1 MTELTEQEAK
11 QVASAMRPRRRPLLI
26 ALAANLVLSGALL
39 GVPYVRG
46 RMLARET
53 REHYVAFVQCMIGG
67 EPAAKPGLS
76 LPRGEREHYAAK
88 VLFANADW
96 PMACRPTLHRLRPPD
111 ATFLWPSLKTAG
123 VDLRVAVDL
132 VDKELVTLAKRRA
145 EATGRVPQRPL
156 DALRRLQ
163 AASVLFARAGG
174 AKDDIDNDS
183 IVLSDK
189 VTGLAAPAR
198 LPLMIGETH
207 GLLGWSDSGVLELLT
222 FDSHSLAYLRVD
234 GGKIDRERVR
244 RNSFLRGV
252 SRAGGTAYLVWAM
265 PEARCAE
272 REDRCSARPTG
283 LARYDKGGSDLD
295 EPTWKLP
302 GHPAERLDRS
312 LFISETGRVDFLRR
326 SSARGGIEW
335 IRTHL
340 PLLAAGAATADQKP
354 VKLEVEAEATIV
366 ELPDEPAAK
375 TGKLASSS
383 VAAPSPAAPANEAA
397 TTAAANATNHA
408 ASPGGASAADKQPTV
423 AMVPSSATLV
433 HGEPMSVLRAT
444 QTAAGV
450 EASLTLTSQ
459 PARTLSFETVPG
471 EQPWSV
477 ACTAGSDRF
486 VAYGSSSELRV
497 QHYAEGPSAQ
507 QLTAQQ
513 IALGAPLDPDD
524 SAGDRLRFLCEDGRA
539 QLLFVAKDLSLQE
552 LSCDRTKCSEAR
564 VLTKNVAEFDAVRR
578 RGLTMI
584 AYQQGPTA
592 PTIKLLRL
600 DEQGKPVAPPSIVG
614 TCWDPLGGMCGRP
627 TLVSDA
633 QRTALLTRDGPDL
646 LALET
651 TNDGRTFATLSGVA
665 VRTHESNTL
674 TPLQQHRKR
683 KGMED

>member
-11 QVASAMRPRRRPLLI
+11 QVASAMRPQRRPLLI
-26 ALAANLVLSGALL
+26 ALAANLVMSGALL

-46 RMLARET
+46 RILAREM

-67 EPAAKPGLS
+67 EPAANPGLS
-76 LPRGEREHYAAK
+76 LPRGEREHFAAK

-96 PMACRPTLHRLRPPD
+96 PMACRPALQRLRPPD
-111 ATFLWPSLKTAG
+111 ATFLWPSLKSAG
-123 VDLRVAVDL
+123 LDLRAAVDL
-132 VDKELVTLAKRRA
+132 VDKQLATLAKRRA
-145 EATGRVPQRPL
+145 EGTGRVPQKPL

-234 GGKIDRERVR
+234 GGRVDRQRVR

-252 SRAGGTAYLVWAM
+252 SRAGSTAYLAWAM
-265 PEARCAE
+265 PEAKCNE
-272 REDRCSARPTG
+272 REDHCAARPTG
-283 LARYDKGGSDLD
+283 LARYDKGGSELE

-312 LFISETGRVDFLRR
+312 LSISETGRVDFLRR

-340 PLLAAGAATADQKP
+340 PLLAAGTPAQEQKP
-354 VKLEVEAEATIV
+354 TRLEVELEATV
-366 ELPDEPAAK
+366 VDLPDEPAAK
-375 TGKLASSS
+375 SS
-383 VAAPSPAAPANEAA
+383 ANRTDGNTAGATVNNGDATEA
-397 TTAAANATNHA
+397 NK
-408 ASPGGASAADKQPTV
+408 DKPQPV
-423 AMVPSSATLV
+423 AMVPTSATLV
-433 HGEPMSVLRAT
+433 HGEPVSVLRAT
-444 QTAAGV
+444 QTAAGI
-450 EASLTLTSQ
+450 EASLTLMSQ

-471 EQPWSV
+471 EKPWTA
-477 ACTAGSDRF
+477 ACSAGADRF
-486 VAYGSSSELRV
+486 VAYGSSSELRL
-497 QHYAEGPSAQ
+497 QHYAEGTNAQ
-507 QLTAQQ
+507 PLTSQH
-513 IALGAPLDPDD
+513 IELGTPLDPED
-524 SAGDRLRFLCEDGRA
+524 SGGDRLRMLCEEGRA
-539 QLLFVAKDLSLQE
+539 QLLFVSKDLSLQE
-552 LSCDRTKCSEAR
+552 LSCDSKRCNEAR
-564 VLTKNVAEFDAVRR
+564 VLTKNVAEFDAMRR

-584 AYQQGPTA
+584 AYQQGPVA

-600 DEQGKPVAPPSIVG
+600 DEKGNLAGAPTVVG
-614 TCWDPLGGMCGRP
+614 TCWEPLGGLCGRP
-627 TLVSDA
+627 ILISDA
-633 QRTALLTRDGPDL
+633 QRTTLLTRDGPDL

-651 TNDGRTFATLSGVA
+651 TNDGRTFATLSGIPVSRA
-665 VRTHESNTL
+665 PDSGTL
-674 TPLQQHRKR
+674 TPMQQHRKR
-683 KGMED
+683 KGIED